1 MKVIHGALIAAAGLA
16 AIASGSPAQTPGNQP
31 AFVVT
36 YIEVTPSV
44 GAEAANL
51 LRRVAAASRKE
62 AGNLRYEVL
71 EQIERPNQFAIL
83 EAWND
88 AKAFEAHGGGA
99 AMKQFR
105 DQLDP
110 LRAAFYDQRLETG
123 VDVGPVAAPAVKD
136 AVYVVTHVDVTGQFK
151 DPTID
156 MMKKVAAA
164 TRREP
169 GAARYEVWQQ
179 NNRLNH
185 FTVIELWHD
194 QPALDAH
201 TLAAGT
207 REFREKLG
215 PMMGAL
221 YDDRR
226 YKNLE

>member
-1 MKVIHGALIAAAGLA
+1 MKVIHGALIAAAALA
-16 AIASGSPAQTPGNQP
+16 AMPSGALAQTPGNQP
-31 AFVVT
+31 AYVVT
-36 YIEVTPSV
+36 YIEVTPSS

-71 EQIERPNQFAIL
+71 QGIERPNQLAIL

-110 LRAAFYDQRLETG
+110 LRVGFFDQRVETG
-123 VDVGPVAAPAVKD
+123 ADVGPVAAPAVKD
-136 AVYVVTHVDVTGQFK
+136 AVYVITHVDVTGPFK

-169 GAARYEVWQQ
+169 GAARFDVWQQ
-179 NNRLNH
+179 NNRPNH
-185 FTVIELWHD
+185 FTVIELGRTSRRST
-194 QPALDAH
+194 PM
-201 TLAAGT
+201 LARPVRGSFA
-207 REFREKLG
+207 
-215 PMMGAL
+215 
-221 YDDRR
+221 
-226 YKNLE
+226 KNSDP